1 MGFRRVVLVGHH
13 LGQAVAVA
21 QVEEG
26 EVAVVAPPM
35 DPAGQRH
42 PLPDML
48 GAQLAAGVAPECL
61 CHGTLNG
68 SESAGGREPRA
79 PSGFSPR

>member
-1 MGFRRVVLVGHH
+1 MGVRRVLLVGDH
-13 LGQAVAVA
+13 LGQSVAVA

-26 EVAVVAPPM
+26 EVAVVTAPM
-35 DPAGQRH
+35 DPASQRH
-42 PLPDML
+42 ALPDVL

-68 SESAGGREPRA
+68 SESAGGRER
-79 PSGFSPR
+79 FSPR